1 MDPMCRDDFGQGYAS
16 LSLLVRLPFAMVK
29 VDRAFVAG
37 IGRDLKA
44 EAALRAALGFG
55 WEVRVSLVAEGVET
69 EEQWAWLRAVG
80 YPMGQ
85 GYLWGR
91 PQPLERILY
100 P

>member
-1 MDPMCRDDFGQGYAS
+1 
-16 LSLLVRLPFAMVK
+16 
-29 VDRAFVAG
+29 
-37 IGRDLKA
+37 
-44 EAALRAALGFG
+44 
-55 WEVRVSLVAEGVET
+55 LVAEGVET